1 QLSWSGRLQRMRES
15 VFGYAAKSGSGLG
28 PAVTNLLGGLPVW
41 VAGLRIEIY
50 GAGDATRV
58 GCRSAQI
65 LADKILYRAN
75 RIFGAPGTLLAL
87 RSFPFCRDLGLFLFR
102 WLFRDHHGPVG
113 LVTGLLVADDD
124 DPDNVGLGLQ
134 QVRIVA
140 RRGLPH
146 AERLRPCLGAGRYVF
161 GRHAR
166 TPARQP
172 GGRR

>member
-1 QLSWSGRLQRMRES
+1 MSWSGRLQRMRES

-87 RSFPFCRDLGLFLFR
+87 AVFRSAATLGSFF
-102 WLFRDHHGPVG
+102 FDGCSAI
-113 LVTGLLVADDD
+113 TMA
-124 DPDNVGLGLQ
+124 Q
-134 QVRIVA
+134 
-140 RRGLPH
+140 
-146 AERLRPCLGAGRYVF
+146 
-161 GRHAR
+161 
-166 TPARQP
+166 
-172 GGRR
+172 